1 MSRPAVEPDPRQRS
15 LFDSLS
21 GGDVAEAGAS
31 SAAPVVVAAPGLP
44 SLPGPRPSPGAPG
57 AVSVPPVLEGPAV
70 FRHPRGEREIRL
82 GEQRIDDA
90 LRRARRRSIGFVV
103 GPEGLGVSA
112 PRWVGVREIETA
124 LQEKGS
130 WILRK
135 LAEQDERA
143 RRRLAA
149 RVEWR
154 DGTTVPFLGEPI
166 VVVLDARAAPHAGGA
181 LLNGEAQA
189 LPGVPRLTLHVALAH
204 DATPAQI
211 GEAVR
216 AWLQRQARRVF
227 EERCRLFAARL
238 GVRWTRLALSAARTR
253 WGSAHASGAIRLHWR
268 LIHFAM
274 PTIDDVVA
282 HELAH
287 LREMNPG
294 PRFWEVV
301 RSVLPGYESARG
313 ALREDSLPLLD

>member
-15 LFDSLS
+15 LFDPLT
-21 GGDVAEAGAS
+21 GRDVARASAS
-31 SAAPVVVAAPGLP
+31 SAAPVAVAAPGSP
-44 SLPGPRPSPGAPG
+44 ASPGTAG
-57 AVSVPPVLEGPAV
+57 AVPVPPALEAPAV
-70 FRHPRGEREIRL
+70 FRHPHGEREIRL
-82 GEQRIDDA
+82 GEQRIVYA

-112 PRWVGVREIETA
+112 PRWVGLREIEIA

-154 DGTTVPFLGEPI
+154 DGTTIPFLGEPI

-181 LLNGEAQA
+181 LLNGEGQA

-211 GEAVR
+211 GDAVR

-238 GVRWTRLALSAARTR
+238 GVRWTGLALSSARTR

-274 PTIDDVVA
+274 PTIDYVVA

-287 LREMNPG
+287 LREMNHG
-294 PRFWEVV
+294 PRFWQLVH
-301 RSVLPGYESARG
+301 SVLPDYESARG
-313 ALREDSLPLLD
+313 ALREDALPLLD

>member
-44 SLPGPRPSPGAPG
+44 SLPGTRPSPGAPG
-57 AVSVPPVLEGPAV
+57 AVPVPPVLEGPAV

-82 GEQRIDDA
+82 GEQRIVYA

-124 LQEKGS
+124 LQEKGP

-154 DGTTVPFLGEPI
+154 DGTTIPFLGEPI
-166 VVVLDARAAPHAGGA
+166 VVVLDPRAAPDPGGA

-238 GVRWTRLALSAARTR
+238 GVRWTRLALSSARTR

-274 PTIDDVVA
+274 PTIDYVVA

-287 LREMNPG
+287 LREMNHG